1 MYRSADD
8 NVPIGAK
15 RGCRSIDVTR
25 QSADAV
31 ARQDVDDA
39 VATARQAKAS
49 IAQYRANL
57 RNANG
62 GLEATLALNSA

>member
-1 MYRSADD
+1 M
-8 NVPIGAK
+8 PIGAE

-25 QSADAV
+25 RSADAV

-39 VATARQAKAS
+39 VATERPAKAS

-57 RNANG
+57 RSANG
-62 GLEATLALNSA
+62 GLEATSASNRA